1 MRLFVITRRAQLCV
15 FLSSW
20 YYQYARNTFL
30 SWFQNFW
37 DNKWCPPPRCGP
49 KSVPKSQFCAHSLRY
64 HRELSSEVFHELALL
79 VCQKYIFKLIPKIFE
94 TTNVGAHPAGTDLS
108 FMKIVFYFFKFEI
121 KIYKPILTFDKKI
134 PQKFFLT
141 LVMIYRLSIK
151 NFWFFDFF
159 T

>member
-1 MRLFVITRRAQLCV
+1 MLYTHCKDHLSYKIQQVNLAAAFFKKIKFTLNAVIDV
-15 FLSSW
+15 
-20 YYQYARNTFL
+20 
-30 SWFQNFW
+30 
-37 DNKWCPPPRCGP
+37 KEPPRCGP

-108 FMKIVFYFFKFEI
+108 FIKIVFYFFKFEI

-134 PQKFFLT
+134 PQNFF
-141 LVMIYRLSIK
+141 
-151 NFWFFDFF
+151 
-159 T
+159 